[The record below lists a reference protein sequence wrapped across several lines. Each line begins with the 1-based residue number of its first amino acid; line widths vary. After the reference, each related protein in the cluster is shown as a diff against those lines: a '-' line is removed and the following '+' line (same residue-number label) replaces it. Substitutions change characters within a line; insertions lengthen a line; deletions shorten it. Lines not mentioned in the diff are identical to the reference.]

1 MNPFIVRD
9 SGVDTVEG
17 QVSGSRAIR
26 LAQERE
32 KASKAAAAAAL
43 SFSRAKTCVKIDD
56 KFNKAIIDVVS
67 NAGLH
72 DPNGPEAKGSM
83 GPSEAE
89 MESAQSKVNA
99 SQKKKRN
106 AMLSFADDDEECEA
120 SEALPLKKKNIIVPS
135 KFSRYSSSSAAAAS
149 CCCFSAAHATPCS
162 KLENCSQKFKKP
174 KKKNN

>member
-32 KASKAAAAAAL
+32 KASAAAAAL

-89 MESAQSKVNA
+89 MESAQA
-99 SQKKKRN
+99 R
-106 AMLSFADDDEECEA
+106 
-120 SEALPLKKKNIIVPS
+120 
-135 KFSRYSSSSAAAAS
+135 
-149 CCCFSAAHATPCS
+149 
-162 KLENCSQKFKKP
+162 
-174 KKKNN
+174 